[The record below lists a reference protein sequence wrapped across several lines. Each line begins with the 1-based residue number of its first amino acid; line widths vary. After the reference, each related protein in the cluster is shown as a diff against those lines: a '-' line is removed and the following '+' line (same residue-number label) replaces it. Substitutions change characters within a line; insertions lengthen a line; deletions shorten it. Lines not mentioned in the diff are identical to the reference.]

1 MSDLPEKNQNA
12 ENAAEENKTEP
23 ASVFDTENSTI
34 FVKHTYD
41 TKKPAK
47 KSDLKRIVICAVALV
62 LCAAIVFGAVSVTK
76 LLKKDN
82 GADAE
87 TSSAIEEQS
96 FTLGLTEKIKQST
109 VSIEGKKFTS
119 GTNISSAEFSNY
131 YSLYTAEPY
140 FEAPGDDA
148 EDKSAA
154 VTKWRLTGIDPD
166 MTLSDTIGDQVNS
179 CIDFTYSRT
188 LDDPKDSDFAACGL
202 DDPTRTFTVKFVDGT
217 DDLVIKIGKQLAGGN
232 SNYATVSGYDKIFI
246 SPSSYV
252 AKLDCL
258 PVDYAD
264 TEVTA
269 PIEQN
274 DGTAS
279 YYNDKEALAT
289 FDYIKLSGRIFKNK
303 PVTIALSTGASSKY
317 MPYTMTAPYNR
328 PVSEQYVQN
337 FLDLCTNGITSTGL
351 FSFNATA
358 ENRETCGLNDPNCI
372 IEMKVGSYQFK
383 LTIGGMLVDDSNE
396 LSAVV
401 DGKQQIFKLK
411 AEDFD
416 FIDSDLTKMFNS
428 NIIMEEIYNI
438 KSLTVTDSTGTHRF
452 DLKHTVVDETN
463 KVKETEVKLD
473 GKTAEVQSF
482 KTLYQRILLVSLVS
496 FTVDEEK
503 ADPIL
508 TLKYEFIE
516 NYPARTV
523 SFTPAPGDAYHYIA
537 WVDGAP
543 MGEVL
548 KATVDD
554 IIKELDS
561 YVTGGTVTPIS

>member
-12 ENAAEENKTEP
+12 ETPAEAKQENKP
-23 ASVFDTENSTI
+23 AFDTENSTI

-41 TKKPAK
+41 TKKPAGK
-47 KSDLKRIVICAVALV
+47 GDLKRVVICAVALV
-62 LCAAIVFGAVSVTK
+62 LCAAIVFGAISVTK
-76 LLKKDN
+76 LLKDKD
-82 GADAE
+82 GTESE
-87 TSSAIEEQS
+87 TSSAVEEQS

-109 VSIEGKKFTS
+109 VSIEGHKFTAD
-119 GTNISSAEFSNY
+119 TNIISAEFCNY
-131 YSLYTAEPY
+131 YSQYTAETD
-140 FEAPGDDA
+140 FEEPGDDA
-148 EDKSAA
+148 EDKTVA
-154 VTKWRLTGIDPD
+154 VTKWRLIGIEPD

-188 LDDPKDSDFAACGL
+188 LDDPKESDFTACGL
-202 DDPTRTFTVKFVDGT
+202 DDPTRIFTVKFSDGT
-217 DDLVIKIGKQLAGGN
+217 EDLVIKIGKQLAGGS
-232 SNYATVSGYDKIFI
+232 SNYATVSGFDKIFI

-264 TEVTA
+264 MTVTA
-269 PIEQN
+269 PIESN
-274 DGTAS
+274 DGTAA
-279 YYNDKEALAT
+279 YYNDKDALAT
-289 FDYIKLSGRIFKNK
+289 FDYIKLSGRIFKDK
-303 PVTIALSTGASSKY
+303 PVTIGLSTGASAKY
-317 MPYTMTAPYNR
+317 MPYTMTAPYKR

-337 FLDLCTNGITSTGL
+337 FLNLCTNGITSTGL

-372 IEMKVGSYQFK
+372 IEMKVGSYHFK
-383 LTIGGMLVDDSNE
+383 LTIGGILVEDSNE

-411 AEDFD
+411 AEDFN

-428 NIIMEEIYNI
+428 NIVMEDVYNI
-438 KSLTVTDSTGTHRF
+438 KALTITDSTGTHRF

-473 GKTAEVQSF
+473 GKTVEAQSF

-503 ADPIL
+503 ANPIL